1 MKESLGRN
9 VQSYIGMQRERERGG
24 GGKFVEFQV
33 WSLVEEKEDQASR
46 AVVGLLILQF
56 LWKCKKKK
64 EKKKKKKQQKKIMI
78 QLGEKL
84 LIS

>member
-1 MKESLGRN
+1 
-9 VQSYIGMQRERERGG
+9 MQREI

-46 AVVGLLILQF
+46 DVVGLLILQF

-64 EKKKKKKQQKKIMI
+64 KKKQKKQQQQQQKKIMI

>member
-1 MKESLGRN
+1 MKESLRRN
-9 VQSYIGMQRERERGG
+9 VKSYIGFRERER

-33 WSLVEEKEDQASR
+33 WYLVEEKEDQASR
-46 AVVGLLILQF
+46 DVVGLLILQF

-64 EKKKKKKQQKKIMI
+64 KKKQKKQQQKKIMI

-84 LIS
+84 LNS

>member
-1 MKESLGRN
+1 
-9 VQSYIGMQRERERGG
+9 MQREI

-46 AVVGLLILQF
+46 DVVGLLILQF

-64 EKKKKKKQQKKIMI
+64 KQKKQQQQQKKIMI